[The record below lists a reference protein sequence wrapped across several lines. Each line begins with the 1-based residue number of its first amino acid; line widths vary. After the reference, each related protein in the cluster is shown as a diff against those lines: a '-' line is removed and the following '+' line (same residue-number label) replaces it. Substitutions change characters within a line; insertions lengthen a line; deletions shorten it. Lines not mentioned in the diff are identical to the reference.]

1 MQFNVLMG
9 RGGASNEQ
17 SVLENAPGKILG
29 GFRPA
34 ENIPIVKTRKTW
46 AKVDLFVK
54 FKVETPKKESR
65 KAKEPDVHV
74 RTQDKAVNALG
85 SRRDWIK
92 K

>member
-1 MQFNVLMG
+1 ME

-17 SVLENAPGKILG
+17 SVLENALGKTLG
-29 GFRPA
+29 AFRRTA
-34 ENIPIVKTRKTW
+34 NIPIVKIRKTW
-46 AKVDLFVK
+46 AKEDLFVK
-54 FKVETPKKESR
+54 FKAETPKKESR
-65 KAKEPDVHV
+65 KAKEPDAHV